1 MYAPQKTILENGL
14 TLVTIELPHL
24 HRATVVVYAR
34 VGSRYESPATS
45 GLSHFTEHMLFRGT
59 RRHPDAFRLSD
70 AIERAGGTLYAETGI
85 DHSLYQLSLH
95 PDMVEEA
102 VRLLGEVFSEPR
114 FTELEV
120 ERRIVLEEILESL
133 DQHGR
138 ETNVDTLA
146 RRALFPAHPLGYAI
160 TGSPGNVRRFR
171 LGDVRRHFQRFY
183 GASNLVLCLSGA
195 IRHRQA
201 VSWARKSFSRLPPGA
216 RADTTPP
223 PDGQS
228 KALLSYVRSPGSQTA
243 VQVLFRGLPETH
255 TDWTPLVLLCRTLD
269 DGLSARLHH
278 RICDQLGLAYH
289 TSASLEPFVDTGLF
303 EVNAQA
309 AHHNAPALLREILEL
324 LREFREK
331 PIPDEELDKVKD
343 RYRWDLEASFDDPDA
358 MAGWFGGS
366 ELFVPAPTFEQKI
379 REVAAVSP
387 ADVLRT
393 AKGVLR
399 SDRLAVA
406 CVGEMTRAAQ
416 GRVRRLIDKYR

>member
-1 MYAPQKTILENGL
+1 VYKPQKAVLQNGL
-14 TLVTIELPHL
+14 TVVTIELPHL

-34 VGSRYESPATS
+34 VGARYETPQTS

-59 RRHPDAFRLSD
+59 RRHPDAFQLSD

-85 DHSLYQLSLH
+85 DYSLYQLSLH
-95 PDMVEEA
+95 PDMVSEA
-102 VRLLGEVFSEPR
+102 VTLLGEVFGEPR
-114 FTELEV
+114 FTDLEV

-160 TGSPGNVRRFR
+160 TGPPRNVRRFR
-171 LGDVRRHFQRFY
+171 LGDVRRHFARFY

-201 VSWARKSFSRLPPGA
+201 LAWANRAFGKLPGGR
-216 RADTTPP
+216 RAGTTPP
-223 PDGQS
+223 PDGQRGPRMTY
-228 KALLSYVRSPGSQTA
+228 LRSPGSQTA
-243 VQVLFRGLPETH
+243 VQVLFRGLAETDP
-255 TDWTPLVLLCRTLD
+255 DWTALVLLCRTLD

-278 RICDQLGLAYH
+278 RICDQLGLAYQ

-309 AHHNAPALLREILEL
+309 AHHNAPALLREM
-324 LREFREK
+324 LRLIAEFRDHAVSA
-331 PIPDEELDKVKD
+331 DELEKVKD

-366 ELFVPAPTFEQKI
+366 ELFVPAPTFEQKV
-379 REVAAVSP
+379 REVAAVRP
-387 ADVLRT
+387 ADLMRV
-393 AKGVLR
+393 ASGVLR
-399 SDRLAVA
+399 PDRLVVA
-406 CVGEMTRAAQ
+406 GVGELSSQQQR
-416 GRVRRLIDKYR
+416 RVRKLVMDYQ